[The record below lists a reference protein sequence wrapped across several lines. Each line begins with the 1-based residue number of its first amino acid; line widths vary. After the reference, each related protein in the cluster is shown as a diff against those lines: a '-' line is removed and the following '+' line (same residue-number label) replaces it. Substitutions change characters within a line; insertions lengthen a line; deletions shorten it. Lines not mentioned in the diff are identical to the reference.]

1 MAADADETGAA
12 NRAAGP
18 GQGDRY
24 EGPATLAIGGSRFTV
39 QVHLRGHFEPI
50 DGRYHWYGRA
60 AAHDALTATLLSGRT
75 PALLTTPD
83 GSAPCELSDPD
94 PWQRYRVTGIS
105 TPPFAAELTM
115 NASGEVRTGEQHRA
129 AESLLFNPRTYD
141 PSHFDDVTR
150 RLLRATIDWFERRGK
165 EKLLENYR
173 ECVWYADFLEFVAK
187 ERLFAKM
194 GTQARE
200 ANGDPDKRWDTSR
213 ISAFSEILAFYG
225 LDYWYAWQVT
235 ILGLGPIWQSDNASA
250 RRRAAQW
257 LDDGA
262 VFAFGLSE
270 REHGA
275 DIYNT
280 DMVLN
285 PDGRGGFRATGGKYY
300 IGNGNVARMVSVFGR
315 RSDVSGPDGYVFF
328 AADSQHE
335 NYRLVKNIVQAQ
347 MFVSEFRLENYPV
360 RAQDVLHTGQ
370 AAFDAALN
378 TVNVGKFN
386 IGFASVGVGEHAMYE
401 AVTHAHNRILYGKRV
416 TDFPHVR
423 RSFVDAYARLIAM
436 KAFGDRAI
444 DYFRAASPQD
454 RRYLLFNPVTKMKMT
469 TEGEKVIGLLWD
481 VIAAKGFER
490 DTYFRGAGKD
500 IGAPAKLE
508 GTVHVNLALILK
520 FMPNYLFAP
529 TEQPLVPI
537 RQDPVDDEFLFRQG
551 PARGLGTVTFADWR
565 LAFEPFAGL
574 PNVAQFRE
582 QAEGFTTL
590 LQTAAPD
597 AEQQQDLDFR
607 LVLGQLF
614 TLIVYAQ
621 LILEQAK
628 LTGLDPD
635 VLDTIFEVFV
645 RDSSALT
652 VELHGKAS
660 STEVQQQWALANVRK
675 PIIDTGRFERVWEQV
690 KALSGAY
697 LMNP

>member
-1 MAADADETGAA
+1 M
-12 NRAAGP
+12 
-18 GQGDRY
+18 
-24 EGPATLAIGGSRFTV
+24 
-39 QVHLRGHFEPI
+39 
-50 DGRYHWYGRA
+50 
-60 AAHDALTATLLSGRT
+60 
-75 PALLTTPD
+75 
-83 GSAPCELSDPD
+83 
-94 PWQRYRVTGIS
+94 
-105 TPPFAAELTM
+105 
-115 NASGEVRTGEQHRA
+115 
-129 AESLLFNPRTYD
+129 
-141 PSHFDDVTR
+141 
-150 RLLRATIDWFERRGK
+150 
-165 EKLLENYR
+165 
-173 ECVWYADFLEFVAK
+173 
-187 ERLFAKM
+187 
-194 GTQARE
+194 
-200 ANGDPDKRWDTSR
+200 
-213 ISAFSEILAFYG
+213 
-225 LDYWYAWQVT
+225 DYWYAWQVT
-235 ILGLGPIWQSDNASA
+235 ILGLGPIWQSDNAWA

-275 DIYNT
+275 DIYTT
-280 DMVLN
+280 DMVLT
-285 PDGRGGFRATGGKYY
+285 PDGGGGFRATGGKYY

-315 RSDVSGPDGYVFF
+315 RSDVDGPDGYVFF

-347 MFVSEFRLENYPV
+347 MFVAEFQLENYPV
-360 RAQDVLHTGQ
+360 SPQDVLHTGQ
-370 AAFDAALN
+370 AAFAAALN

-386 IGFASVGVGEHAMYE
+386 IGPASIGMCEHAMYE
-401 AVTHAHNRILYGKRV
+401 AVTHAHNRILYGNRV

-436 KAFGDRAI
+436 KAYGDRAI
-444 DYFRAASPQD
+444 DYFRTASPRD
-454 RRYLLFNPVTKMKMT
+454 RRYLLFNPVSKMKIT
-469 TEGEKVIGLLWD
+469 TEGEKVIELLWD

-500 IGAPAKLE
+500 VGALAKLE

-529 TEQPLVPI
+529 TEQPVVST
-537 RQDPVDDEFLFRQG
+537 RQDPVDDEFLFRQ
-551 PARGLGTVTFADWR
+551 ARRAAWARSRSPIGDWPSSR
-565 LAFEPFAGL
+565 SPSCPTSHGSEH
-574 PNVAQFRE
+574 
-582 QAEGFTTL
+582 AEGFTTL
-590 LQTAAPD
+590 LRTAAPD

-621 LILEQAK
+621 LILEQAE

-645 RDSSALT
+645 QDFSALA

-660 STEVQQQWALANVRK
+660 STEAQQQWALANVRK
-675 PIIDTGRFERVWEQV
+675 PVIDTGRFERVWEQV
-690 KALSGAY
+690 EALSGAY

>member
-1 MAADADETGAA
+1 MET
-12 NRAAGP
+12 
-18 GQGDRY
+18 
-24 EGPATLAIGGSRFTV
+24 
-39 QVHLRGHFEPI
+39 
-50 DGRYHWYGRA
+50 
-60 AAHDALTATLLSGRT
+60 
-75 PALLTTPD
+75 
-83 GSAPCELSDPD
+83 
-94 PWQRYRVTGIS
+94 
-105 TPPFAAELTM
+105 
-115 NASGEVRTGEQHRA
+115 SGEVDTRRHHRE
-129 AESLLFNPRTYD
+129 AESLLFNPHTYD
-141 PSHFDDVTR
+141 PSHFDDATR
-150 RLLRATIDWFERRGK
+150 GLLRATIDWFEHRGK
-165 EKLLENYR
+165 ETLVRNYR
-173 ECVWYADFLEFVAK
+173 ECVWYADFLELVAK

-200 ANGDPDKRWDTSR
+200 ANGDLDKRWDTSR

-225 LDYWYAWQVT
+225 VDYWYAWQVT
-235 ILGLGPIWQSDNASA
+235 ILGLGPIWQSDNAWA

-257 LDDGA
+257 LDDGT

-275 DIYNT
+275 DIYTT
-280 DMVLN
+280 DMVLT
-285 PDGRGGFRATGGKYY
+285 PDGGGGFRATGGKYY

-315 RSDVSGPDGYVFF
+315 RSDVDGPDGYLFF
-328 AADSQHE
+328 AADSEHE

-360 RAQDVLHTGQ
+360 RAQDVLQTGR

-386 IGFASVGVGEHAMYE
+386 IGFASVGMCEHAMYE
-401 AVTHAHNRILYGKRV
+401 AVTHAHNRVLYGRPV

-436 KAFGDRAI
+436 KAFADRAI
-444 DYFRAASPQD
+444 DYFRSAGPQD
-454 RRYLLFNPVTKMKMT
+454 RRYLLFNPVSKMKVT

-500 IGAPAKLE
+500 VGALAKLE

-529 TEQPLVPI
+529 TEQPVVPT

-551 PARGLGTVTFADWR
+551 PARGLGEVRFADWR
-565 LAFEPFAGL
+565 LAFEPYAEL
-574 PNVAQFRE
+574 PNVAALRE

-590 LQTAAPD
+590 LRTAVPD

-614 TLIVYAQ
+614 TLTVYAQ
-621 LILEQAK
+621 LILEQAQ

-635 VLDTIFEVFV
+635 LLDTIFEAFV
-645 RDSSALT
+645 RDFSALA

-660 STEVQQQWALANVRK
+660 STEAQQQWALANVRK
-675 PIIDTGRFERVWEQV
+675 PVIDTGRFERVWEQV
-690 KALSGAY
+690 KALSGTY
-697 LMNP
+697 VMNP